1 MDLGC
6 WLKEQRIWK
15 IYRWIC
21 HECETASHPHH
32 GIYNRG
38 CPGCGAREVVM
49 DRPMKSAQEGILMFY
64 GAAMREEI
72 LQMVKKEK

>member
-1 MDLGC
+1 
-6 WLKEQRIWK
+6 
-15 IYRWIC
+15 
-21 HECETASHPHH
+21 
-32 GIYNRG
+32 
-38 CPGCGAREVVM
+38 M